1 MEPALPQTLF
11 RMTVPSLTLKLRS
24 ATNRASLLAK
34 SKQPDDKI
42 VEELFLATLS
52 RKPLEKESAKAVE
65 FLKGATN
72 RTEALQDI
80 LWALIN
86 TREFILNH

>member
-1 MEPALPQTLF
+1 MDTGRLGKL
-11 RMTVPSLTLKLRS
+11 LKADR
-24 ATNRASLLAK
+24 
-34 SKQPDDKI
+34 PDEVV

-52 RKPLEKESAKAVE
+52 RLPDEAERRAALDQLRAA
-65 FLKGATN
+65 GN
-72 RTEALQDI
+72 RRAGFRDV

>member
-1 MEPALPQTLF
+1 MTDTAVLKRMQTGRLG
-11 RMTVPSLTLKLRS
+11 R
-24 ATNRASLLAK
+24 LLA
-34 SKQPDDKI
+34 SKLANAQV

-52 RKPLEKESAKAVE
+52 RPPDDVERQAALDQVCQAPSALAGFTDV
-65 FLKGATN
+65 
-72 RTEALQDI
+72 